1 MMPMKWLKVRTM
13 AGEDLKH
20 RSKPWKKILW
30 AFWKNKTAVIGAI
43 LLFFGVIPV
52 AILAPFISPH
62 DPYSQKADLALKKP
76 NPMNLFGTDMYGRD
90 ILSRIIFGT
99 RVSLMVGLGS
109 VLVGVFLGT
118 ILGLVAGYFGGRI
131 DDILVRVIDI
141 FMSFPT
147 LLLGL
152 MFITVMGPGV
162 KNLIISIGLA
172 LTPRIARIARG
183 STISIREYEFVL
195 ACRAIGMGHFRIM
208 FHHILPNIFGDIVV
222 MGTLWCATAIILE
235 ANFSFIGLGV
245 QPPIPSWGQMIR
257 SGVDYLG
264 NAPWLWIFPGFSILI
279 AVLSFNMIGDGLR
292 DIADPKLRG

>member
-1 MMPMKWLKVRTM
+1 MKWLETGTM
-13 AGEDLKH
+13 AGKKLKQ
-20 RSKPWKKILW
+20 RSKSWKKILW
-30 AFWKNKTAVIGAI
+30 AFWRNKTAVIGAI

-52 AILAPFISPH
+52 AIFAPFISPH

-118 ILGLVAGYFGGRI
+118 ILGLVAGYFGGRV
-131 DDILVRVIDI
+131 DDILVRIIDI

-152 MFITVMGPGV
+152 MFITVMGAGI

-195 ACRAIGMGHFRIM
+195 ACRAIGMSHFRIM
-208 FHHILPNIFGDIVV
+208 FNHILPNIFGDIVV

>member
-1 MMPMKWLKVRTM
+1 MEEEAKQQTKRKKRILRT
-13 AGEDLKH
+13 
-20 RSKPWKKILW
+20 
-30 AFWKNKTAVIGAI
+30 FWKNKTAVIGAT
-43 LLFFGVIPV
+43 LLFFVVIPV
-52 AILAPFISPH
+52 AIFAPFVSPC

-76 NPMNLFGTDMYGRD
+76 DPINLFGTDMYGRD
-90 ILSRIIFGT
+90 VFSRIIFGA

-109 VLVGVFLGT
+109 VSVGVFLGT
-118 ILGLVAGYFGGRI
+118 ILGVMAGYFGGRV

-152 MFITVMGPGV
+152 MFISVMGPGIM
-162 KNLIISIGLA
+162 NLIISIGLA

-208 FHHILPNIFGDIVV
+208 FHHILPNIFGDIAV

-264 NAPWLWIFPGFSILI
+264 NAPWLWIFPGVSILI

>member
-1 MMPMKWLKVRTM
+1 MVEKEAKQQ
-13 AGEDLKH
+13 AGT
-20 RSKPWKKILW
+20 RKKILW
-30 AFWKNKTAVIGAI
+30 TFWKNKTAVIGTA
-43 LLFFGVIPV
+43 LLFFVVIPTAV
-52 AILAPFISPH
+52 FAPFISPY

-76 NPMNLFGTDMYGRD
+76 NRINLFGTDMYGRD
-90 ILSRIIFGT
+90 VVSRIIFGA

-109 VLVGVFLGT
+109 VFVGVFLGT
-118 ILGLVAGYFGGRI
+118 ILGLVAGYFGGRV
-131 DDILVRVIDI
+131 DDILVRIIDI

-152 MFITVMGPGV
+152 MFIAVMGPGMM
-162 KNLIISIGLA
+162 NLILSIGLA

-195 ACRAIGMGHFRIM
+195 ACRAIGMGHVRIM
-208 FHHILPNIFGDIVV
+208 FHHILPNIFGDIAV

-264 NAPWLWIFPGFSILI
+264 NAPWLWIFPGVSILI

>member
-1 MMPMKWLKVRTM
+1 M
-13 AGEDLKH
+13 AGEE
-20 RSKPWKKILW
+20 SKQPAKAGKRILR
-30 AFWKNKTAVIGAI
+30 AFWKNKTAVIGAA

-52 AILAPFISPH
+52 AIFASFISPY

-76 NPMNLFGTDMYGRD
+76 NPINLFGTDMYGRD
-90 ILSRIIFGT
+90 VFSRIIFGT

-109 VLVGVFLGT
+109 VVVGVFLGT
-118 ILGLVAGYFGGRI
+118 ILGLVAGYYGGRV

-152 MFITVMGPGV
+152 MFIAVMGPGIM
-162 KNLIISIGLA
+162 NLILSIGLA

-183 STISIREYEFVL
+183 STISIREFEFVL
-195 ACRAIGMGHFRIM
+195 ACRALGMGHFRIM
-208 FHHILPNIFGDIVV
+208 FHHILPNIFGDIAV

>member
-1 MMPMKWLKVRTM
+1 MKLPGVKPVAAEESKR
-13 AGEDLKH
+13 
-20 RSKPWKKILW
+20 RSHPWEKILW
-30 AFWKNKTAVIGAI
+30 AFWRNRTAVIGAF
-43 LLFFGVIPV
+43 LLVFVVIPIAV
-52 AILAPFISPH
+52 FAPFISPC
-62 DPYSQKADLALKKP
+62 DPFSQKADLALKRP
-76 NPMNLFGTDMYGRD
+76 NSINLFGTDMYGRD
-90 ILSRIIFGT
+90 VLSRIIFGT

-109 VLVGVFLGT
+109 VLLGVFLGT
-118 ILGLVAGYFGGRI
+118 ILGLVAGYFGGRV

-152 MFITVMGPGV
+152 MFIAVMGPGIV
-162 KNLIISIGLA
+162 NLIISIGLA

-195 ACRAIGMGHFRIM
+195 ASRAIGMGHFRIM
-208 FHHILPNIFGDIVV
+208 FHHILPNIFGDIAV

-245 QPPIPSWGQMIR
+245 QPPVPSWGQMIR

-264 NAPWLWIFPGFSILI
+264 NAPWLWIFPGISILI

>member
-1 MMPMKWLKVRTM
+1 MVEKEAKQQTRTR
-13 AGEDLKH
+13 K
-20 RSKPWKKILW
+20 RILR
-30 AFWKNKTAVIGAI
+30 AFWKNKTAVIGAA
-43 LLFFGVIPV
+43 LLFFVITRSPFLLLLSPPM
-52 AILAPFISPH
+52 ILTVKRRTWAF
-62 DPYSQKADLALKKP
+62 KKP
-76 NPMNLFGTDMYGRD
+76 NPINLFGTDMYGRD
-90 ILSRIIFGT
+90 VFSRIIFGT

-109 VLVGVFLGT
+109 VAVGVFLGT
-118 ILGLVAGYFGGRI
+118 ILGLVAGYYGGRV

-152 MFITVMGPGV
+152 MFIAVMGPGIV
-162 KNLIISIGLA
+162 NLIISIGLA

-183 STISIREYEFVL
+183 STISIREFEFIL
-195 ACRAIGMGHFRIM
+195 ACRALGMGHFRIM
-208 FHHILPNIFGDIVV
+208 FHHILPNIFGDIAV

>member
-1 MMPMKWLKVRTM
+1 MPEDELKQ
-13 AGEDLKH
+13 
-20 RSKPWKKILW
+20 RSTSWKRILR
-30 AFWKNKTAVIGAI
+30 AFLKNKTAVIGAI
-43 LLFFGVIPV
+43 LLFVLVIPT
-52 AILAPFISPH
+52 AMLAPFLSPY
-62 DPYSQKADLALKKP
+62 DPYTQKADLALKKP
-76 NPMNLFGTDMYGRD
+76 SAIHLFGTDMYGRD
-90 ILSRIIFGT
+90 VLSRIIFGT
-99 RVSLMVGLGS
+99 RVSLAVGLGA
-109 VLVGVFLGT
+109 VLIGAFLGT
-118 ILGLVAGYFGGRI
+118 ILGLVAGYFGGRV

-152 MFITVMGPGV
+152 MFIAVMGPGIT
-162 KNLIISIGLA
+162 NLIISIGLA

-183 STISIREYEFVL
+183 ATISIREYEFVL
-195 ACRAIGMGHFRIM
+195 ACRAIGMSHFRIM
-208 FHHILPNIFGDIVV
+208 FRHILPNIVGDITV

-264 NAPWLWIFPGFSILI
+264 NAPWLWIFPGISILL